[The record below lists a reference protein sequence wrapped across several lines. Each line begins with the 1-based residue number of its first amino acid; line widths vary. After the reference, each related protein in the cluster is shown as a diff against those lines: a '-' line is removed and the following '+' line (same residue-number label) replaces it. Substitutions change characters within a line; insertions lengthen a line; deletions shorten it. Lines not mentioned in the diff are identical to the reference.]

1 MKKSN
6 LVNKAGRNLF
16 MSACALASV
25 LFITSCQKDAAT
37 NPDSNP
43 SSALNA
49 SKVNNLS
56 LASTTTGTFLSVP
69 LKVTAP
75 LNLINAH
82 DITISG
88 DSINGGK
95 IACISLYNCYNIHI
109 TKCKLV
115 NGSGLN
121 GVGINMNAC
130 TNVVV
135 DSCYIGNVASG
146 VYAYQSQNI
155 KVKNNQMR
163 NMVGPLWRGQ
173 FVQFNSVTGGG
184 NRISNNLC
192 ENIVGQS
199 HCEDGISLYN
209 SSGTSTDPIYVL
221 SNSIRGGG
229 PSTTGSGVTLGDH
242 GGNYIVAAY
251 NIIVTPG
258 YVGMHVAGGTNILMS
273 TNTIYSDAVPY
284 SHLGLGYGN
293 YSPSIPSNN
302 ITINLNK
309 VHWMVGLPSDVAKGM
324 KEFDSY
330 YQGPMPTG
338 WSTNV
343 SNAVVTASVLPTKLI
358 TWN

>member
-1 MKKSN
+1 MKKINFVSRRKMRTSCT
-6 LVNKAGRNLF
+6 LIL
-16 MSACALASV
+16 SSI
-25 LFITSCQKDAAT
+25 LFIASCQKDAV
-37 NPDSNP
+37 PSPGSDP
-43 SSALNA
+43 SSTLSATKLT
-49 SKVNNLS
+49 SLS
-56 LASTTTGTFLSVP
+56 LASVAPAKTFLKVAI
-69 LKVTAP
+69 KVTAP

-88 DSINGGK
+88 DSINGGS

-115 NGSGLN
+115 NASGTN
-121 GVGINMNAC
+121 GVGINMNKC
-130 TNVVV
+130 TGVLI
-135 DSCYIGNVASG
+135 DSCYMGNVASG

-155 KVKNNQMR
+155 KVKSNQMR
-163 NMVGPLWRGQ
+163 NMTGGSWRGQ

-184 NRISNNLC
+184 NRISYNTC
-192 ENIVGQS
+192 ENITGQS
-199 HCEDGISLYN
+199 NPEDGISLYN

-221 SNSIRGGG
+221 NNNIRGGG

-251 NIIVTPG
+251 NVVVNSG

-273 TNTIYSDAVPY
+273 TNTIYSSATPC

-293 YSPSIPSNN
+293 FSGLPSNN

-309 VHWMVGLPSDVAKGM
+309 VHWMVGLPADVAKGM
-324 KEFDSY
+324 HQLDDY
-330 YQGPMPTG
+330 YQGTMPTG

-343 SNAVVTASVLPTKLI
+343 LNAPITASILPTKMI
-358 TWN
+358 TFN